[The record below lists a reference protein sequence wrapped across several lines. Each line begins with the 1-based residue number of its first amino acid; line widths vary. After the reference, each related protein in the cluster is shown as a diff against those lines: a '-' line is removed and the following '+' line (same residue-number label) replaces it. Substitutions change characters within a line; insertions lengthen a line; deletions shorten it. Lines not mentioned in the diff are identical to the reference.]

1 MANTTQNFEY
11 TNETFSGCDMVASIT
26 IKNGDKTYSKIVGE
40 LQTVSYSIHMEKRPV
55 RSIGNVN
62 AKDYVMGP
70 RTIAGSL
77 VFSVFNKHFSQDLME
92 GLNKDNAAGTVYL
105 VDEIPPFDIVISA
118 ANEYG
123 YRSRMVIYGIRLL
136 NEGQVMSVNDVY
148 TENTYQFFATDL
160 EYLTDEMYYTKSA
173 GDRLYKLTDAIPFT
187 DMTNMNL
194 YTDVN
199 YAKTEQQK
207 QDEFWAKRTL
217 DKISLTSS
225 IKQPKKAK
233 GNGIVDFFLKPGQKE
248 GTIYVTNSDDDTFKV
263 NVKADASKGQ
273 DNLQT
278 YASRK
283 FESGTYTAYFENTAG
298 TKSNKIKFIVSEY
311 VSGNMKLTTPTLS
324 KLTSKSVIVQ
334 SSNSKHNK
342 VLLCNL
348 SNGNTHSYSL
358 NNKKCK
364 LTGLSENTTYTIKTF
379 SSDDNDSSKVIQF
392 KTLGDFQAYE
402 DLINYLKANKK
413 TLSISSIS
421 DYTAIINASKDPDL
435 TPYDSIDNLK
445 STYKNDLACLDLGS
459 SSYKEDKKD
468 LEKSINICND
478 ILKIAQKMNNNI
490 TTAINKTN
498 NVPAPIHFY
507 DENYDDIFQFDENI
521 ESAEFFRVYG
531 AAEQYATTANS
542 YAFKAIDNKP
552 NCYKFVGK
560 PGVNHYV
567 QAIIDNVRSSKVEFY
582 VMTQIEKQQYINKQS
597 KTDKLNVDDVTK
609 ITDTVTNDLANL
621 ISTLDEQR
629 AFMVRAKKISN
640 DTIMTPAVISIEDTI
655 TVETFLSNF
664 PSNPNTFYLAV
675 ATYDDVVNN
684 KDIYKVPFTCANET
698 VIISP
703 LYNGLKENTAY
714 AIWIED
720 SNNIQISNATSF
732 SYITGTDIADDITE
746 YAVKDFIDAIN
757 VIAQRDLSVDMQ
769 ETIKGTIEHNDG
781 ITTNEIISSVIDI
794 VVTNVMPIATLLNF
808 LYLIKKYIGIL
819 IDCDTSFLT
828 NIKYTT
834 SEVTFDTTH
843 AGTVL
848 IYDLDQ
854 IKTKTLT
861 PGNSVLLSDYQ
872 ANILVMVAV
881 DNSFNSKSNIIVI
894 NKAERYME
902 VL

>member
-26 IKNGDKTYSKIVGE
+26 IKNGDNTYSKVVGE

-92 GLNKDNAAGTVYL
+92 GLNKDNSSGTVYL

-173 GDRLYKLTDAIPFT
+173 GDRLYKLTDSIPFV
-187 DMTNMNL
+187 DMTSMNV
-194 YTDVN
+194 YIDGN

-207 QDEFWAKRTL
+207 QDEFWAKRLL

-225 IKQPKKAK
+225 IKQPKKVK
-233 GNGIVDFFLKPGQKE
+233 GNGIVDFYLNPGQKE
-248 GTIYVTNSDDDTFKV
+248 GTIYVTNSEEDTFKV
-263 NVKADASKGQ
+263 NIKADTSKNSN
-273 DNLQT
+273 NLQT
-278 YASRK
+278 SVSRK
-283 FESGTYTAYFENTAG
+283 FEAGTYTAYFKNTAD
-298 TKSNKIKFIVSEY
+298 TKSNSIKFIVNEY
-311 VSGNMKLTTPTLS
+311 VLGNMKLITPTLS
-324 KLTSKSVIVQ
+324 KLTSKSVTVQ

-348 SNGNTHSYSL
+348 TTGDTYTYTM
-358 NNKKCK
+358 NNKKCN
-364 LTGLSENTTYTIKTF
+364 LSGLDENTTYTVKTF
-379 SSDDNDSSKVIQF
+379 CDDDNDSSKIIQF
-392 KTLGDFQAYE
+392 KTLSDFQAYE
-402 DLINYLKANKK
+402 ELINYLKANKK
-413 TLSISSIS
+413 TLNISNIS
-421 DYTAIINASKDPDL
+421 DYVTIVNLSKDPSL

-445 STYKNDLACLDLGS
+445 SIYNNKLACLDLGS
-459 SSYKEDKKD
+459 SDYKEDKKA
-468 LEKSINICND
+468 LEKSISICND

-490 TTAINKTN
+490 TTAINKNN

-507 DENYDDIFQFDENI
+507 DDNYDDIFQFDENI

-531 AAEQYATTANS
+531 SVEQYATTANS
-542 YAFKAIDNKP
+542 YAFRAIDNKP
-552 NCYKFVGK
+552 NCYKFTGK
-560 PGVNHYV
+560 PGVNHFV

-582 VMTQIEKQQYINKQS
+582 VMTQIEKQQYINKQNGVD
-597 KTDKLNVDDVTK
+597 KFTDDDITK
-609 ITDTVTNDLANL
+609 ITDTVTNDLSNL
-621 ISTLDEQR
+621 ISILDEQR
-629 AFMVRAKKISN
+629 AFMVKAKKISN
-640 DTIMTPAVISIEDTI
+640 DTVMIPSIISIEDTV

-664 PSNPNTFYLAV
+664 PDNPNTFYLSV
-675 ATYDDVVNN
+675 ATYDDVINN

-698 VIISP
+698 ISISP

-720 SNNIQISNATSF
+720 SNNNQISNATSF
-732 SYITGTDIADDITE
+732 SYITGTEIADDITE
-746 YAVKDFIDAIN
+746 YAVKDFIAAIN
-757 VIAQRDLSVDMQ
+757 IIAKRDLSIDLQ
-769 ETIKGTIEHNDG
+769 ETIKGTIEHNEG

-794 VVTNVMPIATLLNF
+794 VVTNVMPRATLLNF
-808 LYLIKKYIGIL
+808 LYLVKKYIGIL
-819 IDCDTSFLT
+819 IDCDTSFLS
-828 NIKYTT
+828 NITYTT
-834 SEVTFDTTH
+834 SEVTFDTTR

-854 IKTKTLT
+854 IKSVTLT
-861 PGNSVLLSDYQ
+861 PGNSILLSDYQ
-872 ANILVMVAV
+872 ANILVIVAV
-881 DNSFNSKSNIIVI
+881 DNSFNSKSSIIVV
-894 NKAERYME
+894 NKAEKYME